1 VIKVSTRTPEYYR
14 SPTKPTWC
22 KDCGDYKVL
31 EALTSAMAK
40 LELEPHN
47 IVMTSGVGCASRLP
61 FYTNTYGFHTIHG
74 RALPAAIGIK
84 IANKERTV
92 ISVGGDGDAFS
103 IGGNHFI
110 HASRK
115 NPDITYIVMDNEIYG
130 LTKGQN
136 SPTSH
141 EDLLTKINPY
151 EVIEDRINPVLMALS
166 FNTSFIARGFSEDT
180 EQLEDIILKGI
191 QHKGFSFIHVLSPCT
206 QYNKRVTY
214 ETVRK
219 RIKQI
224 PENHDT
230 TNRIEGME
238 YAMTQEPLY
247 MGIFYDISRPT
258 LMDKLN
264 HIRELSL
271 EEIGNPSDY
280 KLSDVIKQ
288 FE

>member
-1 VIKVSTRTPEYYR
+1 MSVITAETYR

-31 EALTSAMAK
+31 DALTEAMA
-40 LELEPHN
+40 ELQIEPHN
-47 IVMTSGVGCASRLP
+47 TVLTSGVGCASRLP
-61 FYTNTYGFHTIHG
+61 FYMNTYGFHTVHG

-84 IANKERTV
+84 VANKERTV
-92 ISVGGDGDAFS
+92 VSVGGDGDAFS

-130 LTKGQN
+130 MTKGQN

-141 EDLLTKINPY
+141 ENLLTKINPY
-151 EVIEDRINPVLMALS
+151 EVIEERINPVLMALS

-180 EQLEDIILKGI
+180 EQLKDMIVKGI
-191 QHKGFSFIHVLSPCT
+191 QHKGFSFIHILSPCT

-214 ETVRK
+214 ETIRE

-224 PENHDT
+224 PESHDV
-230 TNRIEGME
+230 TNRIAGME
-238 YAMTQEPLY
+238 YAMTHEPLY
-247 MGIFYDISRPT
+247 MGIFYDISRPS
-258 LMDKLN
+258 LIEKLDN
-264 HIRELSL
+264 IRELSMD
-271 EEIGNPSDY
+271 EIGDPSDY
-280 KLSDVIKQ
+280 QLSDVIKQ

>member
-1 VIKVSTRTPEYYR
+1 VATKSPDYYR
-14 SPTKPTWC
+14 SAANPTWC

-31 EALTSAMAK
+31 DALTAALSELK
-40 LELEPHN
+40 LDNNDISL
-47 IVMTSGVGCASRLP
+47 TAGVGCASRLP
-61 FYTNTYGFHTIHG
+61 FYMDTYGFHTVHG

-84 IANKERTV
+84 IANRKSTV

-110 HASRK
+110 HTSRK

-151 EVIEDRINPVLMALS
+151 EVVEDRINPVLMALS
-166 FNTSFIARGFSEDT
+166 FNTSFIARAFCDET
-180 EQLEDIILKGI
+180 EQLTDIIVKAI
-191 QHKGFSFIHVLSPCT
+191 RHRGFSFVHVLSPCT
-206 QYNKRVTY
+206 QYNEKVTY
-214 ETVRK
+214 ESLRN
-219 RIKQI
+219 RIVKL

-230 TNRIEGME
+230 SDRLLGMK
-238 YAMTQEPLY
+238 YAFTQEPLFT
-247 MGIFYDISRPT
+247 GIFYVSNRPT
-258 LMDKLN
+258 LMDKLDE
-264 HIRELSL
+264 IKTMSMD
-271 EEIGNPSDY
+271 EIGNPENY
-280 KLSDVIKQ
+280 TLQDVMKQ

>member
-1 VIKVSTRTPEYYR
+1 MSIKTAQSYR
-14 SPTKPTWC
+14 SKTNPTWC

-31 EALTSAMAK
+31 DALTAA
-40 LELEPHN
+40 LAELQIEPHD
-47 IVMTSGVGCASRLP
+47 IAMTAGVGCASRLP
-61 FYTNTYGFHTIHG
+61 FYMNNYSFHTVHG

-84 IANKERTV
+84 VANRERTV
-92 ISVGGDGDAFS
+92 LSVGGDGDGFS

-151 EVIEDRINPVLMALS
+151 DVIEDRINPVLMALS
-166 FNTSFIARGFSEDT
+166 FNTSFIARGYCEDE
-180 EQLEDIILKGI
+180 EQLKDIIVKGI

-206 QYNKRVTY
+206 QYNHKVTY
-214 ETVRK
+214 ESCRK
-219 RIKQI
+219 RIKQL

-230 TNRIEGME
+230 KDRILSMK

-247 MGIFYDISRPT
+247 MGIFYDINRPI
-258 LMDKLN
+258 LHDKLE
-264 HIRELSL
+264 HIRTMAMEQV
-271 EEIGNPSDY
+271 GNPSEY
-280 KLSDVIKQ
+280 TLEDVIKQ

>member
-1 VIKVSTRTPEYYR
+1 MSLKTAESYR
-14 SPTKPTWC
+14 SKVKPTWC

-31 EALTSAMAK
+31 ESLTEALA
-40 LELEPHN
+40 EIGREPHDL
-47 IVMTSGVGCASRLP
+47 VLTAGVGCASRLP
-61 FYTNTYGFHTIHG
+61 FYTNAYGFHTVHG
-74 RALPAAIGIK
+74 RALPAATGIK
-84 IANKERTV
+84 IANRERTV

-166 FNTSFIARGFSEDT
+166 FNTSYIARGYCEDQ
-180 EQLEDIILKGI
+180 EGLKNLIVKGI
-191 QHKGFSFIHVLSPCT
+191 RHRGFSFIHVLSPCT
-206 QYNKRVTY
+206 QYNTKVTY
-214 ETVRK
+214 ESLRK
-219 RIKQI
+219 RIMQL

-230 TNRIEGME
+230 TDRILGMK
-238 YAMTQEPLY
+238 YAMTSEPLY
-247 MGIFYDISRPT
+247 MGIFYKNERAT
-258 LMDKLN
+258 LQDKLE

-271 EEIGNPSDY
+271 EEIGNPPEY
-280 KLSDVIKQ
+280 ALKDVFKQ

>member
-1 VIKVSTRTPEYYR
+1 MLTKTAQSYR
-14 SPTKPTWC
+14 SKTNPSWC
-22 KDCGDYKVL
+22 QDCGDYKVL
-31 EALTSAMAK
+31 DALTAAMAVTGV
-40 LELEPHN
+40 EPHDM
-47 IVMTSGVGCASRLP
+47 VMTSGVGCASRLP
-61 FYTNTYGFHTIHG
+61 FYTNCYGFHTVHG

-84 IANKERTV
+84 VANKERTV

-130 LTKGQN
+130 MTKGQN

-166 FNTSFIARGFSEDT
+166 FNTSFIARGYCEDE
-180 EQLEDIILKGI
+180 EQLKDIIVKAI
-191 QHKGFSFIHVLSPCT
+191 QHRGFSFVHVLSPCT
-206 QYNKRVTY
+206 QYNHKVTY
-214 ETVRK
+214 ESCRK
-219 RIKQI
+219 RIKQL

-230 TNRIEGME
+230 KDRILSMS
-238 YAMTQEPLY
+238 YALTQEPLY
-247 MGIFYDISRPT
+247 MGIFYDIQRPT
-258 LMDKLN
+258 LHDKLE
-264 HIRELSL
+264 HIRELSMN
-271 EEIGNPSDY
+271 EIGNPANY
-280 KLSDVIKQ
+280 TLNDVIKQ

>member
-1 VIKVSTRTPEYYR
+1 MAIKTPQSYR
-14 SPTKPTWC
+14 SKTNPTWC

-31 EALTSAMAK
+31 DALTAA
-40 LELEPHN
+40 LAEVAREPED
-47 IVMTSGVGCASRLP
+47 IILTSGVGCASRLP
-61 FYTNTYGFHTIHG
+61 FYTNCYGFHTVHG
-74 RALPAAIGIK
+74 RALPAAIGAK
-84 IANKERTV
+84 TSNKQKTV

-151 EVIEDRINPVLMALS
+151 EVVEDRINPVLMALS
-166 FNTSFIARGFSEDT
+166 FNTSFIARGYCEDQD
-180 EQLEDIILKGI
+180 QLKDMIVKGI

-206 QYNKRVTY
+206 QYNHKVTY
-214 ETVRK
+214 ESCRR
-219 RIKQI
+219 RIRQL

-230 TNRIEGME
+230 KDRVLSMS
-238 YAMTQEPLY
+238 YALTHEPLY
-247 MGIFYDISRPT
+247 IGIFYDIQRPT
-258 LMDKLN
+258 LDEKLEN
-264 HIRELSL
+264 VREMSMA
-271 EEIGNPSDY
+271 EVGNPKNY
-280 KLSDVIKQ
+280 TLQDVIKQ

>member
-1 VIKVSTRTPEYYR
+1 MPAKTAQSYR
-14 SPTKPTWC
+14 SKTNPTWC

-31 EALTSAMAK
+31 DALTSAMA
-40 LELEPHN
+40 ELEIEPHD
-47 IVMTSGVGCASRLP
+47 IVLTSGVGCASRLP
-61 FYTNTYGFHTIHG
+61 FYTNTYGFHTVHG

-84 IANKERTV
+84 VANRSRTV
-92 ISVGGDGDAFS
+92 ISVGGDGDGFS

-166 FNTSFIARGFSEDT
+166 FNTSFIARGYCEDE
-180 EQLEDIILKGI
+180 EQLKDMIVKGI
-191 QHKGFSFIHVLSPCT
+191 QHRGFSFIHVLSPCT
-206 QYNKRVTY
+206 QYNHKVTY
-214 ETVRK
+214 ESCRK
-219 RIKQI
+219 RIKQL

-230 TNRIEGME
+230 KDRILSMQ
-238 YAMTQEPLY
+238 YALTQEPLY
-247 MGIFYDISRPT
+247 MGIFYEINRPT
-258 LMDKLN
+258 LHDKLE
-264 HIRELSL
+264 HIRELSMK
-271 EEIGNPSDY
+271 EIGNPPEY
-280 KLSDVIKQ
+280 NLKDVMKQ

>member
-1 VIKVSTRTPEYYR
+1 MSVKTAENYR
-14 SPTKPTWC
+14 SATKPTWC

-31 EALTSAMAK
+31 DSLTAAMA
-40 LELEPHN
+40 ELQIEPHSA
-47 IVMTSGVGCASRLP
+47 VFTSGVGCASRLP
-61 FYTNTYGFHTIHG
+61 FYMNTYGFHTVHG

-84 IANKERTV
+84 VANRERTV

-166 FNTSFIARGFSEDT
+166 FNTSFIARGFSEDQD
-180 EQLEDIILKGI
+180 QLKDMIVKGI

-206 QYNKRVTY
+206 QYNKKVTY
-214 ETVRK
+214 ETIRQ
-219 RIKQI
+219 RIKQL
-224 PENHDT
+224 PKNHET
-230 TNRIEGME
+230 ANRIISME
-238 YAMTQEPLY
+238 YAMTHEPLY

-258 LMDKLN
+258 LLDKLD
-264 HIRELSL
+264 HIRELSMD
-271 EEIGNPSDY
+271 EIGNPSEY
-280 KLSDVIKQ
+280 ELSDVIKQ

>member
-1 VIKVSTRTPEYYR
+1 MPAKTAESYR
-14 SPTKPTWC
+14 SKTNPTWC

-31 EALTSAMAK
+31 ESLTEALAET
-40 LELEPHN
+40 EIEPHN
-47 IVMTSGVGCASRLP
+47 ISLTAGVGCASRLP
-61 FYTNTYGFHTIHG
+61 FYTNTYGFHTVHG
-74 RALPAAIGIK
+74 RALPAATGIK
-84 IANKERTV
+84 VANKEQTV

-166 FNTSFIARGFSEDT
+166 FNASYIARGYCEDQ
-180 EQLEDIILKGI
+180 EGVKNLIVKGI
-191 QHKGFSFIHVLSPCT
+191 RHRGFSFIHILSPCT
-206 QYNKRVTY
+206 QYNSKVTY
-214 ETVRK
+214 ETLRK
-219 RIKQI
+219 RIKQL
-224 PENHDT
+224 PKDHDT
-230 TNRIEGME
+230 SNRILGME
-238 YAMTQEPLY
+238 YAMTSEPLY
-247 MGIFYDISRPT
+247 MGIFYKNERPT
-258 LMDKLN
+258 LHDKLE
-264 HIRELSL
+264 HIRELAMEDIGSPSSYEL
-271 EEIGNPSDY
+271 E
-280 KLSDVIKQ
+280 DVFKQ